1 LAFAFMNIAEVRAV
15 TVIKPATNEFVNLRL
30 SCSHTD
36 SEDVVIALV
45 IGRVGALIRHGA
57 PHSH

>member
-1 LAFAFMNIAEVRAV
+1 MNIAEVRAV
-15 TVIKPATNEFVNLRL
+15 TIIKPATNEFVNLRL